1 MMDCHKTIA
10 IIFNLFILLSFQEN
24 IQCNKKIRCNK
35 KNAAV
40 LFCYQLYYEKRAI
53 DLDEKL
59 AYLLITTVYYRKL
72 NFFKNLQQ
80 VILIA
85 GMNIAIQLFGYCI
98 ICIKRTMIYKENR

>member
-1 MMDCHKTIA
+1 MMDCHKIIA
-10 IIFNLFILLSFQEN
+10 IISNLFILLSFQEN

-59 AYLLITTVYYRKL
+59 AYLLKNTVYYRKF

-85 GMNIAIQLFGYCI
+85 GMNIAIQLLEYCI
-98 ICIKRTMIYKENR
+98 FCLKKNYDLEKNL